1 MSALT
6 RLTLVEDEEDISKE
20 WESGIEKDYTTGLFR
35 KRKEV
40 DRLDRAER
48 STQGRWKEGKRKS
61 EQNEKGEGRKKKRR
75 KYEVLQGDWGES
87 VTVEKV
93 EQIIGVT
100 IEVSNKNDVEMV
112 AGMSENVAEA
122 VSTHSTVNDD
132 QTLKR
137 NSTMKSDNV
146 KKVWTKLRNGLY
158 GWRKVT
164 PARRRCPPQTPPV
177 SRPGMKGSEKGKTS
191 VSTLSTFNSNLTGKS
206 SDQKSRKNI
215 GTNLESRD
223 EIISGCGAALEE
235 QFLVENFENESFRPG
250 LSSKSENENRNSE
263 IGRETDNTVGESMKS
278 SSGVNRGHGL

>member
-1 MSALT
+1 M
-6 RLTLVEDEEDISKE
+6 EDEEDISKE

-48 STQGRWKEGKRKS
+48 STQDRWKEGKRKS

-75 KYEVLQGDWGES
+75 KYEVLRGDWGES

-93 EQIIGVT
+93 EQSSGVT
-100 IEVSNKNDVEMV
+100 IAVDNTCEVSNKNDVEVV

-206 SDQKSRKNI
+206 SDQKSRKYI
-215 GTNLESRD
+215 YTNLESRD

-235 QFLVENFENESFRPG
+235 QFLAENFENESFRPG
-250 LSSKSENENRNSE
+250 LSSESENENRNSE

-278 SSGVNRGHGL
+278 SCGVNRGHGL